1 MLQRFSTWSRVPA
14 AGIPVLPFFL
24 QPCIL
29 LPFHLDLFVQK
40 AMKRQFKAENAASG
54 FSPSFLMDPC
64 RSRRNPSI
72 INIFPFFWSS
82 LHILF
87 LQDPLFPEACTSSH
101 GFRAYT
107 LSVQR
112 ETRKL
117 SISDLCA
124 KAGNRPDYLQ
134 PGSFSWKPHPVQ
146 VNFP

>member
-1 MLQRFSTWSRVPA
+1 MLQRFSTCSRVPA
-14 AGIPVLPFFL
+14 AGITVLPVFSAALYSVAVSFGSFCSESHETTV
-24 QPCIL
+24 QSGKCCVWFQSVFPHGSV
-29 LPFHLDLFVQK
+29 PQQAQSFHN
-40 AMKRQFKAENAASG
+40 M
-54 FSPSFLMDPC
+54 
-64 RSRRNPSI
+64 
-72 INIFPFFWSS
+72 FPFFWSS

-101 GFRAYT
+101 GFSAYT

-124 KAGNRPDYLQ
+124 KAGNRPEYLQ

-146 VNFP
+146 MSFP